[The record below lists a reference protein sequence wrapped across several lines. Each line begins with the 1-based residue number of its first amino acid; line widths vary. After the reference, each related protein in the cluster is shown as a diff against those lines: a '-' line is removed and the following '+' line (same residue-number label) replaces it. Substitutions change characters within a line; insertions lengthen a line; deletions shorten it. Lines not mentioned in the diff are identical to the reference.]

1 MYTFLWPFTY
11 LIKYFFPDNKN
22 PEDINDLIYFD
33 FETTGLN
40 PYHDKIIEYAF
51 IQEEDES
58 YENFDINDPDLYSN
72 NEYITNL
79 VNPETK
85 FEKKIT
91 EITGIH
97 PDELEHENTIDIEL
111 PKMMKFINYDM
122 KSRDVYLV
130 AHNCDG
136 FDKIFLLTQLKKYNS
151 THKTQIEFKHIKF
164 IDSLNLCKKLL
175 PDIKSYSLKNM
186 AKHFEIK
193 SGTHRA
199 LSDTI
204 ALRELY
210 IHLIELLGEE
220 LYIDKD
226 YLLHTPNIVYDY
238 IY

>member
-1 MYTFLWPFTY
+1 MLAFLWPFTY
-11 LIKYFFPDNKN
+11 IINYFFPENKN
-22 PEDINDLIYFD
+22 PIDLSDLIYFD

-40 PYHDKIIEYAF
+40 PYHDQIIEYAL
-51 IQEEDES
+51 IQEEDGES
-58 YENFDINDPDLYSN
+58 YDIDNDESYKN
-72 NEYITNL
+72 NTFITEL
-79 VNPETK
+79 VNPEVK

-97 PDELEHENTIDIEL
+97 PEELEAKDTISCEL

-122 KSRDVYLV
+122 NTKHIYMV
-130 AHNCDG
+130 AHNCDS
-136 FDKIFLLTQLKKYNS
+136 FDRLFLLTQLKKYNE
-151 THKTQIEFKHIKF
+151 TNEAHIDYKHIIF

-175 PDIKSYSLKNM
+175 PNTKSYSLKNM
-186 AKHFEIK
+186 AQHFKIK

-210 IHLIELLGEE
+210 LKLMELLEKK
-220 LYIDKD
+220 LNINKD
-226 YLLHTPNIVYDY
+226 YLLHTPSIVYDY

>member
-1 MYTFLWPFTY
+1 MISFLWPFTY
-11 LIKYFFPDNKN
+11 IINYLFPENKN
-22 PEDINDLIYFD
+22 PIDLSDLIYFD

-51 IQEEDES
+51 IQEEDDET
-58 YENFDINDPDLYSN
+58 YD
-72 NEYITNL
+72 ITNEDSYTNNTFISEL

-111 PKMMKFINYDM
+111 PKMMEFINYDM
-122 KSRDVYLV
+122 KSKQIYLV
-130 AHNCDG
+130 AHNCDS
-136 FDKIFLLTQLKKYNS
+136 FDRLFLLKELKNYNE
-151 THKTQIEFKHIKF
+151 TNTDHLNYKHIRF

-175 PDIKSYSLKNM
+175 PDTKSYSLKNM
-186 AKHFEIK
+186 TAKFKIK

-210 IHLIELLGEE
+210 IKLMELLETE
-220 LYIDKD
+220 LNIDKNV
-226 YLLHTPNIVYDY
+226 LLNTPSIVYDY